1 MKRLLLPIV
10 VVLASGGYV
19 WSQQGRLNAE
29 TSFGVDAPA
38 LNATLDAT
46 ATTQPLDSA
55 PLPLP
60 PASSPPPLIS
70 AAPASAKSASSAAPE
85 LSSVVVAISP
95 PRPKST
101 TPAPV
106 PAPATLPDAVVTKAA
121 IPLPRPRPAP
131 PKAQIVLAA
140 ATIPTA
146 GTFKDGSYRGPAA
159 NAYYG
164 EVQVQADVRNGQL
177 VNVKILKYPND
188 RRTSRYINSQA
199 LPMLQQEA
207 IQAQSGKIDYVS
219 GATLSSGAFVQS
231 LTAALNQAL

>member
-29 TSFGVDAPA
+29 ATFGADAPV
-38 LNATLDAT
+38 LSTPLDAT
-46 ATTQPLDSA
+46 AATQPLDSA

-60 PASSPPPLIS
+60 PASSPPALIS
-70 AAPASAKSASSAAPE
+70 AAPARAKTLPLAAPQ

-95 PRPKST
+95 PRPKPP
-101 TPAPV
+101 TPAP
-106 PAPATLPDAVVTKAA
+106 ASLPDAVMTKAA
-121 IPLPRPRPAP
+121 IPLPRVRPNPPR
-131 PKAQIVLAA
+131 AQIVLASVTAPA
-140 ATIPTA
+140 AGA
-146 GTFKDGSYRGPAA
+146 FRDGSYRGPAA

-164 EVQVQADVRNGQL
+164 EVQVQADVQNGQL

-219 GATLSSGAFVQS
+219 GATLSSGAFIES
-231 LTAALNQAL
+231 LTAALNQAR

>member
-29 TSFGVDAPA
+29 TSFGADAPA
-38 LNATLDAT
+38 LNATLDTT
-46 ATTQPLDSA
+46 ASAQPLDSA

-70 AAPASAKSASSAAPE
+70 AAPASAKTHATAAPE
-85 LSSVVVAISP
+85 LSTVVVAISP

-101 TPAPV
+101 TPA

-140 ATIPTA
+140 ATVPAA

-164 EVQVQADVRNGQL
+164 EVQVQADIRNGQL

>member
-29 TSFGVDAPA
+29 TSFGADAPA
-38 LNATLDAT
+38 LSATLDAT
-46 ATTQPLDSA
+46 ASTQPLDSA

-70 AAPASAKSASSAAPE
+70 AAPASASSVPPAAPE
-85 LSSVVVAISP
+85 LSTVVVAISP

-101 TPAPV
+101 TPA

-121 IPLPRPRPAP
+121 IPLPRPRPTP

-140 ATIPTA
+140 ATVPAA

-164 EVQVQADVRNGQL
+164 EVQVQADIRNGQL